1 MNGLAVEQIRSRW
14 RLKKQKGSLE
24 PWLYNEKEVSNQIS
38 EQYVITSLLVKGWK
52 VNTKPGLPEPL
63 NRGIM
68 TYKLIKEKN
77 NAKR

>member
-1 MNGLAVEQIRSRW
+1 M
-14 RLKKQKGSLE
+14 
-24 PWLYNEKEVSNQIS
+24 EVSIQIS
-38 EQYVITSLLVKGWK
+38 EQYVITSLLVKGWE